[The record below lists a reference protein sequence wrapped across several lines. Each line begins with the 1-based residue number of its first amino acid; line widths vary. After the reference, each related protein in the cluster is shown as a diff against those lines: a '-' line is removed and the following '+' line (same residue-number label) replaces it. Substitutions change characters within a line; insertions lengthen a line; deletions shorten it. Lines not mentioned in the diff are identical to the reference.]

1 MRMSPNPARFP
12 AAPAARALALL
23 APLLLGGCTAG
34 GYGLPGGGYFAAPA
48 ASADPCAPQRQAL
61 AAAGDYFT
69 RDILTG
75 ALVGATGGGV
85 IGSLVSGDWRGA
97 LTGAAAGGAAGAI
110 AGYWQALARQNA
122 DQAALDS
129 RFSGDIGRENGWISR
144 AQGDFDALMACRL
157 DQARRI
163 RAAYAAG
170 AIDRPTAEARLAAV
184 QQAAAADLALARRI
198 DARVNQRSA
207 AFVYAADHLSPGTEA
222 AVLAYHRRWYGART
236 RRPVAILLR
245 PQPGAPAVG
254 QLPAGSTVSAA
265 TSEAGFA
272 LVKTGG
278 ETRGFVPAA
287 ALASPAPA
295 PPPPAPPAAD
305 PVQRLAGSNAARR
318 DSFAQRVAV
327 GSSTVA
333 RGFQLS
339 G

>member
-1 MRMSPNPARFP
+1 MRARPMRARVAASPAGRPASP
-12 AAPAARALALL
+12 PARALALL
-23 APLLLGGCTAG
+23 TPLLLTPLLLGGCTAG
-34 GYGLPGGGYFAAPA
+34 GYGLPGGDYFAAPV
-48 ASADPCAPQRQAL
+48 SADPCAPQRQAL
-61 AAAGDYFT
+61 AAADDYFT

-97 LTGAAAGGAAGAI
+97 LTGAAVGGAAGAI

-122 DQAALDS
+122 DQAAMDA

-157 DQARRI
+157 NQAQQI

-170 AIDRPTAEARLAAV
+170 TIDRPTAEARLAAV
-184 QQAAAADLALARRI
+184 RQAAAADLALARRI

-222 AVLAYHRRWYGART
+222 AVLAYHRHWYGART

-245 PQPGAPAVG
+245 PQPDAPAVG
-254 QLPAGSTVSAA
+254 RLPAGSTVTAA
-265 TSEAGFA
+265 ASEAGFA

-318 DSFAQRVAV
+318 DSFARRVA
-327 GSSTVA
+327 
-333 RGFQLS
+333 
-339 G
+339 